1 MKKSS
6 ILVGVLALTNLT
18 SGATFSFANA
28 AVNNGSA
35 VEANCGN
42 KSDDKAKEATCGDK
56 KATTTSADAKS
67 KEATCGDKKSKK
79 ASKKAKKAS
88 NTTADKTKDHK
99 CGEGKCGN

>member
-6 ILVGVLALTNLT
+6 ILVGVLALTNLAT
-18 SGATFSFANA
+18 GATFSFANA

-42 KSDDKAKEATCGDK
+42 KSGEKAKEATCGDK
-56 KATTTSADAKS
+56 KATTTAADAKS
-67 KEATCGDKKSKK
+67 KEATCGDHKTKKSGKKSKK
-79 ASKKAKKAS
+79 TATA
-88 NTTADKTKDHK
+88 TTDKTKDHK